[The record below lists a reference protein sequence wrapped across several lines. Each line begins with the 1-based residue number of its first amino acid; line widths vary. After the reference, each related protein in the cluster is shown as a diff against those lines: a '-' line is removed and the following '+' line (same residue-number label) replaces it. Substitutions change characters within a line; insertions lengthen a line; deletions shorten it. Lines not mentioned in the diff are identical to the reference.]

1 MIWDILQL
9 QCVIYSFFNGREF
22 CVILRRAVNVFAL
35 IRLHLSL
42 YVVIS
47 VFNEVQCYIS
57 AMPFPRDGVS
67 PHKTCIR

>member
-9 QCVIYSFFNGREF
+9 QCVIQLFEWQR
-22 CVILRRAVNVFAL
+22 ILCHSTAVNVFAP
-35 IRLHLSL
+35 IHLHLSL

-47 VFNEVQCYIS
+47 VFNEVQYYIS

>member
-1 MIWDILQL
+1 MGHTTAAMCSAFLMAEDL
-9 QCVIYSFFNGREF
+9 CHST
-22 CVILRRAVNVFAL
+22 AVNVFAP